1 MQAESMKAMEPVIK
15 KHLPEVQVAV
25 DKAVQKAMYPS
36 AVSSRE
42 GNAIGK

>member
-1 MQAESMKAMEPVIK
+1 MQAVQPIIK
-15 KHLPEVQVAV
+15 KHLPEMQAAA
-25 DKAVQKAMYPS
+25 DKAVQRAMYPS